1 MGAEIWRTGKESFP
15 GEGRDFADLLC
26 ASIDFSGEDASGC
39 CGIGFD
45 EGCSSPEHLLTGEE
59 GNEVL
64 NELKKLTA
72 SAGFSRII
80 NRNRK
85 SSFRRRGRPG
95 RRNKTSLVL
104 IKERNKVEAQGKS
117 FNR

>member
-1 MGAEIWRTGKESFP
+1 MGLSGDDATGCW
-15 GEGRDFADLLC
+15 GT
-26 ASIDFSGEDASGC
+26 
-39 CGIGFD
+39 IGFD
-45 EGCSSPEHLLTGEE
+45 ERCSSTEHFFTVED

-72 SAGFSRII
+72 NAGFSRII
-80 NRNRK
+80 SRNRK

-95 RRNKTSLVL
+95 RRNRTSLVL
-104 IKERNKVEAQGKS
+104 IKERNKFEAQGKS